1 MPFVVFLGKAQLPN
15 YDEAPAYIAPDH
27 CRLCMGPCREPE
39 EQNGPA
45 HRRNVLERV
54 MAEGPVAVGAQVIR
68 ARLTALPERW
78 TRGEEA
84 A

>member
-1 MPFVVFLGKAQLPN
+1 MRLLPTLRLLVVVSTWGSAGSQRNK
-15 YDEAPAYIAPDH
+15 
-27 CRLCMGPCREPE
+27 R
-39 EQNGPA
+39 GPA
-45 HRRNVLERV
+45 HRRDVLERV

-78 TRGEEA
+78 SRREDA